1 MRAVE
6 PLAHVEHAGQVDR
19 PLADLDA
26 ESRKL
31 AVEIASIP
39 EDIRGFGHVKMRNLK
54 EAKQREARLLWSL
67 RNPQAP
73 AKAA

>member
-1 MRAVE
+1 MNELLRG
-6 PLAHVEHAGQVDR
+6 LS
-19 PLADLDA
+19 ADNL
-26 ESRKL
+26 KL

-54 EAKQREARLLWSL
+54 KAKEREARLLWNF
-67 RNPQAP
+67 RNPQAA